1 MPSLLQSILAVDTD
15 GDWVRDD
22 VFVVLVNAKLT
33 DAGEKAVKIKD
44 VAAVFSA
51 DDTIIMGGSV
61 AKQSFFHPAGANTVR
76 HSYCVN
82 VHRPEQRR
90 RGGIACIC
98 DAAPSSSPHE
108 HCTKCPAWGFP
119 PGPRWANLEG
129 TGRWKPEK
137 KSESSSK
144 DQMDQSTDDAPDED
158 TAPAPPQPPQPI
170 KRPKAASP
178 MRSSSVRGASAPQ
191 RARLEPKPPADDS
204 VLKSVMAQR
213 DAWEK
218 ESARLMKA
226 LHVEQR
232 KNERLT
238 TENSNLMKDVR
249 DCAEAMVHR
258 MDKAELEKVRAEAVA
273 LRREVAE
280 LEAEKKVMG
289 SACAAAASELMQT
302 CAAGEYEA
310 RGKFQDELAQG
321 LLDIAKTHS
330 AKPKDAIETFMNA
343 DQELVMRDAPSE
355 LQKLAE
361 TSPAAGALVG
371 AVKTLVISKAARLQ
385 LKRMAA
391 AARDRRMIQ
400 MNYSKKTDG
409 SYRYPEKIGGA
420 ALLAATSSK
429 ECSMALKT
437 LVIISLLVST
447 RSKGKSIMALGFAIS
462 MSMSFLGR
470 ITSYG
475 LSLAS
480 MMCLSSSYAT
490 VFNWKKK
497 LAAAAEATYLA
508 RITKLLAASAM
519 GAIIIGFDNY
529 AVLQFLRN
537 PDGSAFTSVIPT
549 ITILLFLVPS
559 RPGFDLRTDARRPPA
574 STPANGASFVPR
586 VSIFLEANKAAI
598 LPKGPTM
605 AVDVSGIAE
614 FGKDTF
620 PVGDDGSGCGRLR
633 DFKVLKSL
641 LEKSSSFRGFL
652 YTIVAAITVLFLNLG
667 VPQLDRLVLV
677 DPEPALLHDLAT
689 CLVPDAV
696 ANMAVLLSPFHLQK
710 HLLEGWFC
718 DPHDLVQL
726 WSKICVQLSYKSAAM
741 ASANASRGRQADEL
755 FERMQVDDE
764 ESDADSDGAAA
775 APRPEDSDGEEDAA
789 AEDPEGTFGA
799 VLEVD
804 GEAVDNGDE
813 EIVLAAVIAKKGA
826 EAAAPEPA
834 TLNTGGSSSKAK
846 ALVKARYGALLFIV
860 HFLWAVWLGD
870 DVRGGAMDVA
880 VSFFPGAAA
889 ATARG
894 ESKDA
899 IRAAALSWACTTST
913 GFLYLWNFFD
923 NELRFCVVPFHDWA
937 VRGSV
942 IAVYQHMATYFS
954 MLIYYVNGAKWKLAR
969 IPLWLISIMGQAL
982 YRRARRPDILR
993 VVGRTSLHA
1002 NDVFVENTNSVLARY
1017 IKSFYKIEFRHVEEA
1032 SLLMNIRWAFSAAIR
1047 ALLGSKRA
1055 PSRSEQDFNARTA
1068 ASERYKAR
1076 RERFGS
1082 WLLAQFRRQL
1092 QLPPTEQLKP
1102 PIQKV
1107 RIGFENSKIFLDRF
1121 ATRAA
1126 QAAWP
1131 TVKKSATATAAERA
1145 DAAQQQAD
1153 EQRAAF
1159 ANVGASMTRTAFD
1172 EMVVMTNKVPL
1183 VKFAKKI
1190 GLDVKIVD
1198 SSTGKKKDMGKLDLQ
1213 QLLLTKF
1220 RSVVFVEPPREPDS
1234 DGEEEPMPPA

>member
-137 KSESSSK
+137 KSESSSR

-409 SYRYPEKIGGA
+409 SYRYPEK
-420 ALLAATSSK
+420 
-429 ECSMALKT
+429 
-437 LVIISLLVST
+437 
-447 RSKGKSIMALGFAIS
+447 
-462 MSMSFLGR
+462 
-470 ITSYG
+470 
-475 LSLAS
+475 
-480 MMCLSSSYAT
+480 
-490 VFNWKKK
+490 NWRRR
-497 LAAAAEATYLA
+497 APSGDE
-508 RITKLLAASAM
+508 
-519 GAIIIGFDNY
+519 
-529 AVLQFLRN
+529 LQ
-537 PDGSAFTSVIPT
+537 G
-549 ITILLFLVPS
+549 
-559 RPGFDLRTDARRPPA
+559 
-574 STPANGASFVPR
+574 
-586 VSIFLEANKAAI
+586 ANKAAI

-710 HLLEGWFC
+710 HLLEGWSARRVCADRRRARTRFPRRFC

-775 APRPEDSDGEEDAA
+775 APRPEDTDGEEDAA

-1107 RIGFENSKIFLDRF
+1107 RIGFESSKIFLDRF